1 MSSGDLGKNIRRSRL
16 KSGYTQ
22 AEVAEKVGVV
32 AGIVSHWER
41 GSRQP
46 GEANRKKLEEL
57 LGPLDAAIDFDGGFG
72 RWLRRER
79 EKQNLT
85 QDQLSSRSGL
95 STGYVSHIE
104 TGRVANPRS
113 ETMKRLA
120 DALLTDASKK
130 TEEGSIGRELIDV
143 EQNNDIQGLG
153 KFLDFSPFEPDDI
166 PDCPG
171 VYILY
176 DRSERPIY
184 VGRGDISIRIRDHK
198 TRFWFK
204 EPIVQFGA
212 YIEVRDESLR
222 KQLEEILIRFLKGN
236 AVVNKQFT
244 KG

>member
-1 MSSGDLGKNIRRSRL
+1 MSNSDFGENIRRSRL
-16 KSGYTQ
+16 KYGYTQ
-22 AEVAEKVGVV
+22 AEIAEKVGVV
-32 AGIVSHWER
+32 SGMVSHWER
-41 GSRQP
+41 GTRQP
-46 GEANRKKLEEL
+46 HKKNRNKLEEL
-57 LGPLDAAIDFDGGFG
+57 LGPLDAAIDFDGEFG
-72 RWLRRER
+72 RWLKQER

-95 STGYVSHIE
+95 STGYISHIE

-120 DALLTDASKK
+120 DALRK
-130 TEEGSIGRELIDV
+130 TGDGSIGRELIEV

-166 PDCPG
+166 PDCLG
-171 VYILY
+171 VYVLY
-176 DRSERPIY
+176 DRTKRPVY
-184 VGRGDISIRIRDHK
+184 VGQGEISVRIGDHK

-212 YIEVRDESLR
+212 YIEVRDKSLR
-222 KQLEEILIRFLKGN
+222 RQLEEILIRFLKGN
-236 AVVNKQFT
+236 GAVVNQHYT